1 MKEKKKI
8 TRLVA
13 YVNKTN
19 FLVEKKKE
27 NKK

>member
-1 MKEKKKI
+1 MKEKKRI
-8 TRLVA
+8 TRLIA

-19 FLVEKKKE
+19 FLMEKKKE

>member
-19 FLVEKKKE
+19 SLVEKKKE